1 MLPDEITVIL
11 VDENFNIHLTDPPD
25 KFLYVDFLPVINIPL
40 ILELEETIIVDLK
53 SMGIDNETVPQ
64 KYGKI
69 ARIFL
74 FTKSVL
80 GRKKTFG
87 RSAFVIN
94 NNIQTSGIK
103 VVPPEKD
110 NPVSLPLVFGKSVSG
125 YKSRTTGKIS
135 FNIIDA
141 ISTAGRSYVGILDFY
156 GDGPYGADTYGTIEV
171 TTAISMLIGFGAT
184 TSGIGISTTKETEVA
199 EISLASHGIPSTR
212 TDHSI
217 EIRAR
222 TISGSTGVIKA
233 ILYEGA
239 INRSGELTT
248 TTLNNTLNNYTLP
261 ISDVVAAA
269 ITDYSN
275 LSIKVWGYDSGGNA
289 LVFEIAELYLKLP
302 PAAEGGTTYYG
313 SFSSNIIF
321 TKSVAGNVTT
331 KQTEI
336 AEISLASHGTPSV
349 RTNHSIKIKARIVSG
364 NNGVIKAALYEGTNN
379 RSGVLITTPLTNVL
393 TTYTLVISD
402 SAAATITNYSNLSIK
417 FWGFDLLGNALVFE
431 VSEISLELPAA

>member
-1 MLPDEITVIL
+1 MLPDEINVIL
-11 VDENFNIHLTDPPD
+11 VDGDFNIRLNDPPD
-25 KFLYVDFLPVINIPL
+25 KFVYIDPLPSVDVSLN
-40 ILELEETIIVDLK
+40 LELEETIFVDLDN
-53 SMGIDNETVPQ
+53 MGFNTGLPP
-64 KYGKI
+64 KRYGKV

-94 NNIQTSGIK
+94 NNIQTSGIREST
-103 VVPPEKD
+103 PTND
-110 NPVSLPLVFGKSVSG
+110 NPVSLPIVFGKSVSG
-125 YKSRTTGKIS
+125 RKRALGRITFDVINTITT
-135 FNIIDA
+135 D
-141 ISTAGRSYVGILDFY
+141 GRSYVGIIDFY
-156 GDGPYGADTYGTIEV
+156 GDGLYGADTYGTIEV
-171 TTAISMLIGFGAT
+171 TNGISMLIGFGAT
-184 TSGIGISTTKETEVA
+184 TSGIGISTTKETEIA